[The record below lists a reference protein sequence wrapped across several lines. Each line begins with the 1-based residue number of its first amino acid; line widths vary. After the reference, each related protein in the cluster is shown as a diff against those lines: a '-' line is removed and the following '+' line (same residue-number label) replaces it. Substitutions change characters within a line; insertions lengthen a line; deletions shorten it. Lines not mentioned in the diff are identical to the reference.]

1 MAETALLVFS
11 WVSLCLAPG
20 QSSSSSFSSSSSAP
34 SLLGS
39 FTWLRLARSPRSR
52 PALRRRLFVND
63 LPGMIQ
69 LLLNLILSAIQTCLA
84 EIDGVRQ
91 KRASGLNAAR
101 ITAILQAH
109 AFGLQEFRQIV
120 VKLLFIDWSHKYL
133 LFALTYCSV
142 SR

>member
-1 MAETALLVFS
+1 VPMAEHGLLVFS
-11 WVSLCLAPG
+11 WVPLCLAPG

-39 FTWLRLARSPRSR
+39 LIWLRLTRAARPR

-69 LLLNLILSAIQTCLA
+69 LLFNLIPRATQPRLA

-91 KRASGLNAAR
+91 KRASCLNAAC

-109 AFGLQEFRQIV
+109 TFRLQEFRQIV

-133 LFALTYCSV
+133 LFA
-142 SR
+142 